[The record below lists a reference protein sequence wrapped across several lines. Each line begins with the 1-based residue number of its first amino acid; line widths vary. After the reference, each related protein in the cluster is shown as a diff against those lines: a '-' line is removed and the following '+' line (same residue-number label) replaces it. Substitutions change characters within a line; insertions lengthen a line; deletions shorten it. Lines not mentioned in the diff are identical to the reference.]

1 MADGKPTSVLNLSC
15 PVPRVAD
22 DRIVLAHGG
31 GGRLTHQLIEKIFLP
46 AFSNAVLD
54 QRHDGAVLTFD
65 GLTSGSRLA
74 FTTDSFVVRPLIFP
88 GGNIGDLAVN
98 GTVNDLAMCG
108 ARPLYLS
115 AGFIL
120 EEGLEMETLRT
131 VVTSMREAAAKA
143 GVQLVTGDTKVVD
156 KGKGDGIFINTSGIG
171 VIEPRTG
178 LVDSS
183 ENTRNSFERARNEF
197 ESARNSFE
205 RARLQPRHQG
215 PGNTGALAPE
225 RWPLATGRIE
235 ETIFSAK
242 TAIGPASVQPGDAV
256 IISGD
261 LGRHGIAILSVREGL
276 EFESPILSDTA
287 SVWPAVEALLS
298 AGIEI
303 HCLRDLTRGGLA
315 TTLNEIA
322 GDRNICIKLEEA
334 LIPVDET
341 VQGACEILGLD
352 PLYVANEGRFAAFV
366 PEAQAAAALD
376 VLKKVE
382 VSQGSVRVGKVE
394 ETPGRTVVLQSRIGG
409 NRVVDMLSGEQLPR
423 IC

>member
-1 MADGKPTSVLNLSC
+1 MADAKTTTFTLNC

-46 AFSNAVLD
+46 AFSNSMLE
-54 QRHDGAVLTFD
+54 QRHDGAVLALD
-65 GLTSGSRLA
+65 GVTTGSRLA

-88 GGNIGDLAVN
+88 GGTIGDLAVY

-120 EEGLEMETLRT
+120 EEGLEMNTLRT
-131 VVTSMREAAAKA
+131 VVASMQQAAATA

-156 KGKGDGIFINTSGIG
+156 KGKGDGIFVNTSGIG
-171 VIEPRTG
+171 VIEGNVKGP
-178 LVDSS
+178 
-183 ENTRNSFERARNEF
+183 NFER
-197 ESARNSFE
+197 
-205 RARLQPRHQG
+205 
-215 PGNTGALAPE
+215 T
-225 RWPLATGRIE
+225 
-235 ETIFSAK
+235 
-242 TAIGPASVQPGDAV
+242 IGPASVQVGDAV
-256 IISGD
+256 IVSGD
-261 LGRHGIAILSVREGL
+261 LGRHGVAILSVREGL

-287 SVWPAVEALLS
+287 SVWPAVEALLN
-298 AGIEI
+298 AGVEI

-322 GDRNICIKLEEA
+322 SDRNVCIKLEEA
-334 LIPVDET
+334 LIPVEEV

-352 PLYVANEGRFAAFV
+352 PLYVANEGRFAVFV
-366 PEAQAAAALD
+366 PGAQVEATLE
-376 VLKKVE
+376 VLKKVP
-382 VSQGSVRVGKVE
+382 VAQGSVRVGNVE